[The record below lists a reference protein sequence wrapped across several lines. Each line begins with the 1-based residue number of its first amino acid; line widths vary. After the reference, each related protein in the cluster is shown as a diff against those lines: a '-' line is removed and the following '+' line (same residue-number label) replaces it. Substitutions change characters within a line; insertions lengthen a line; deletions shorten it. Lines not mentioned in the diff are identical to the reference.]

1 MRMLLLLMK
10 LGAAAALLG
19 AAWIVRAPFMAPDDP
34 LRQATLAWTA
44 LTLIPI
50 PGAIV
55 FQLYRVGRYHQNL
68 NLSYFVEEGTLR
80 QLRLLIGR
88 LPIVP
93 LYPTFRADGREKTRS
108 ALP

>member
-1 MRMLLLLMK
+1 MVAIFENADRP
-10 LGAAAALLG
+10 
-19 AAWIVRAPFMAPDDP
+19 WS
-34 LRQATLAWTA
+34 TLAWTA
-44 LTLIPI
+44 LTLIPV

-55 FQLYRVGRYHQNL
+55 FQLYRVGRHHQNL

-93 LYPTFRADGREKTRS
+93 DRKSTRLNSSHRNTSRMPSS
-108 ALP
+108 A